1 MDKTAGNALLSV
13 YDKTGIVEFAQ
24 GLSDLGWKLYASG
37 GTAKVLAEAN
47 LPVTDVSA
55 LVGGEAI
62 LDHRVVTLSREIY
75 AGILAD
81 HTPEHDTELEKLGIP
96 RIGLVCVDMY
106 PLFDAIND
114 PNATEQTV
122 IEKTDI
128 GGPTMLHASAKGR
141 GIVVSRASQRAE
153 VLQWLRDGKPNE
165 TEFLRKLA
173 AIAEFEVARYVL
185 DSAHYLGGNHVLGIA
200 SERVIE
206 PQYGENRWQGRTGLY
221 TNDRRDDPLA
231 LHRFEL
237 RQGATPSYN
246 NYVDLDRMLQT
257 MTHIAAGFDK
267 NFGSVPAIA
276 IGVKHGNACG
286 AGIAETPEAAIRQM
300 IDGDRRAIFGGSV
313 IVNFTITKELAE
325 LFVGYGMEELGIKR
339 ILDIVAAAD
348 ITEEAMQIL
357 QRKGNKL
364 RILTNTS
371 LSTLTANTLDT
382 ARRLRPVRGG
392 FLAQENY
399 TFVIDLAS
407 TDVAHY
413 GNDATEQQR
422 RDLVM
427 AWAIG
432 STSNSNTIALVRDG
446 MLLGNGVG
454 QQDRV
459 SAAEL
464 AIKRANA
471 ANHDIHGSAAYS
483 DSFFPFPDGPKA
495 LSDAGVTSLL
505 TSSGSVKDDEVFKSI
520 TDSGVSLYA
529 IPDELGRGFF
539 NH

>member
-1 MDKTAGNALLSV
+1 MGKPAGNALLSV

-24 GLSDLGWKLYASG
+24 GLHELGWQLYASG
-37 GTAKVLAEAN
+37 GTAKKILKAG
-47 LPVTDVSA
+47 LPVTDVA
-55 LVGGEAI
+55 ELVGGDAI

-81 HTPEHDTELEKLGIP
+81 KSAEHNDELKKLGIP

-106 PLFDAIND
+106 PLLEAIND
-114 PNATEQTV
+114 PTSTEQTV
-122 IEKTDI
+122 IDKTDI

-141 GIVVSRASQRAE
+141 GIVVSRASQRTE
-153 VLQWLRDGKPNE
+153 VLQWLRDGMPDE
-165 TEFLRKLA
+165 EVFLRKLA
-173 AIAEFEVARYVL
+173 AIAEFEVARYIL

-221 TNDRRDDPLA
+221 TNDRRNDPLA
-231 LHRFEL
+231 LHRFAL

-246 NYVDLDRMLQT
+246 NYVDTDRMLQT
-257 MTHIAAGFDK
+257 MTHIAAGFDT
-267 NFGSVPAIA
+267 NFGKVPAIA
-276 IGVKHGNACG
+276 IGAKHGNACG
-286 AGIAETPEAAIRQM
+286 TGIGATPEEAIKKM

-313 IVNFTITKELAE
+313 MVNFTLTKELSE
-325 LFVGYGMEELGIKR
+325 LFVRYGMEAVGIKR
-339 ILDIVAAAD
+339 ILDIVVASD
-348 ITEEAMQIL
+348 ITDDAFEIL

-364 RILTNTS
+364 RILTNPS
-371 LSTLTANTLDT
+371 LGSLTAKSLDT
-382 ARRLRPVRGG
+382 ARRLRYVRGG

-399 TFVIDLAS
+399 THIFDLNSA
-407 TDVAHY
+407 DVTHR
-413 GNDATEQQR
+413 GKEATKQQLE
-422 RDLVM
+422 DLVL

-432 STSNSNTIALVRDG
+432 CTSNSNTIALTRDG

-464 AIKRANA
+464 AIKRADA
-471 ANHDIHGSAAYS
+471 ANHDIHGAAAYS

-495 LSDAGVTSLL
+495 LSDAGITALF
-505 TSSGSVKDDEVFKSI
+505 TTSGSVKDEEVFKSI
-520 TDSGVSLYA
+520 TDSGVALYT
-529 IPDELGRGFF
+529 IPDGLGRGFF